1 MAGAT
6 VVLHSICGRYDPGMS
21 HIVRIVPPPLE
32 AQILPTSQDW
42 ADLQRAVGL
51 LESPTLT
58 AKMANLIGSPLEF
71 AVKKLP
77 QSVSRRIHGAVEA
90 ALFKSAQAAL
100 WSMDNTPG
108 KAASTRWHKLAAAT
122 TGALGGAFGFTAL
135 FLELP
140 VSTTIMMRSV
150 ADVARSEGFDLSE
163 MGTRHACLEV
173 FALGGNSGQDDASE
187 TGYYITRG
195 FTAEVMRHLSAELAG
210 AAVGG
215 GGVMI
220 GLTPKEA
227 GKWLAKI
234 VEKVAARFG
243 VVVTEKFAAQAV
255 PIIGAVAGATL
266 NTMFTDYYQDMA
278 RGHFIVRRLEKQY
291 GYETVRAAYNQ
302 LAGETP

>member
-1 MAGAT
+1 MIRAMNAI
-6 VVLHSICGRYDPGMS
+6 SRM
-21 HIVRIVPPPLE
+21 PPPLDT
-32 AQILPTSQDW
+32 QILPTSQDW
-42 ADLQRAVGL
+42 ADLQRAVTL
-51 LESPTLT
+51 LESPTIT

-77 QSVSRRIHGAVEA
+77 NVVSKRIHGAVEA

-122 TGALGGAFGFTAL
+122 SGAVGGAFGFTSL
-135 FLELP
+135 FIELP

-150 ADVARSEGFDLSE
+150 ADVARSEGFDLRELS
-163 MGTRHACLEV
+163 TRHACLEV
-173 FALGGNSGQDDASE
+173 FALGGNAPGDDASE

-210 AAVGG
+210 RAASG

-220 GLTPKEA
+220 GLTPPEA

-255 PIIGAVAGATL
+255 PIIGAVTGATL

-278 RGHFIVRRLEKQY
+278 RGHFIVRRLERTY
-291 GYETVRAAYNQ
+291 GYETVRAAYSM
-302 LAGETP
+302 LAGQRD

>member
-1 MAGAT
+1 MIRAMN
-6 VVLHSICGRYDPGMS
+6 VISRM
-21 HIVRIVPPPLE
+21 PPPLDT
-32 AQILPTSQDW
+32 QILPTSQDW
-42 ADLQRAVGL
+42 ADLQRAVTL
-51 LESPTLT
+51 LESPTIT

-77 QSVSRRIHGAVEA
+77 NVVSKRIHGAVEA

-122 TGALGGAFGFTAL
+122 SGAVGGAFGFTSL
-135 FLELP
+135 FIELP

-150 ADVARSEGFDLSE
+150 ADVARSEGFDLRELS
-163 MGTRHACLEV
+163 TRHACLEV
-173 FALGGNSGQDDASE
+173 FALGGNATGDDASE

-210 AAVGG
+210 RAASG

-255 PIIGAVAGATL
+255 PIIGAVTGATL

-278 RGHFIVRRLEKQY
+278 RGHFIVRRLERTY
-291 GYETVRAAYNQ
+291 GYETVRAAYSM
-302 LAGETP
+302 LAGQRD

>member
-1 MAGAT
+1 MIAAMNAIT
-6 VVLHSICGRYDPGMS
+6 SPQ
-21 HIVRIVPPPLE
+21 PPPL
-32 AQILPTSQDW
+32 ASSILPTSQDW
-42 ADLQRAVGL
+42 RDLQRAVDL

-71 AVKKLP
+71 AVKRLP
-77 QSVSRRIHGAVEA
+77 DSVSRRIHGAVEA

-100 WSMDNTPG
+100 WTMDNTPG

-122 TGALGGAFGFTAL
+122 SGAVGGAFGLTTL
-135 FLELP
+135 FIELP

-150 ADVARSEGFDLSE
+150 ADVARSEGFDLRE
-163 MGTRHACLEV
+163 MSTRHACLEV
-173 FALGGNSGQDDASE
+173 FALGGNSGKDDASE

-210 AAVGG
+210 RAVGG
-215 GGVMI
+215 SPVMI

-227 GKWLAKI
+227 GKWLAKL

-255 PIIGAVAGATL
+255 PIVGAVAGATL
-266 NTMFTDYYQDMA
+266 NTMFTDYYQDVA
-278 RGHFIVRRLEKQY
+278 RGHFIVRRLERSY
-291 GYETVRAAYNQ
+291 GYETVRAAYSM
-302 LAGETP
+302 LAAERS

>member
-1 MAGAT
+1 MIRAMNAI
-6 VVLHSICGRYDPGMS
+6 SRM
-21 HIVRIVPPPLE
+21 PPPLDT
-32 AQILPTSQDW
+32 QILPTSQDW
-42 ADLQRAVGL
+42 ADLQRAVTL
-51 LESPTLT
+51 LESPTIT

-77 QSVSRRIHGAVEA
+77 NVVSKRIHGAVEA

-108 KAASTRWHKLAAAT
+108 KAASMRWHKLAAAT
-122 TGALGGAFGFTAL
+122 SGAVGGAFGFTSL
-135 FLELP
+135 FIELP

-150 ADVARSEGFDLSE
+150 ADVARSEGFDLRDLS
-163 MGTRHACLEV
+163 TRHACLEV
-173 FALGGNSGQDDASE
+173 FALGGNATDDDASE

-210 AAVGG
+210 RAASG

-255 PIIGAVAGATL
+255 PIIGAVTGATL

-278 RGHFIVRRLEKQY
+278 RGHFIVRRLERTY
-291 GYETVRAAYNQ
+291 GYETVRAAYSM
-302 LAGETP
+302 LAGQRD

>member
-1 MAGAT
+1 MIGAMND
-6 VVLHSICGRYDPGMS
+6 L
-21 HIVRIVPPPLE
+21 VRSTPPPLE
-32 AQILPTSQDW
+32 TQILPTSQDW
-42 ADLQRAVGL
+42 ADLQRAVAL

-90 ALFKSAQAAL
+90 SLFKSAQAAL
-100 WSMDNTPG
+100 WTMDNTPG

-122 TGALGGAFGFTAL
+122 SGAVGGAFGFTTL
-135 FLELP
+135 FIELP

-150 ADVARSEGFDLSE
+150 ADVARSEGFDLRD
-163 MGTRHACLEV
+163 MATRHACLEV
-173 FALGGNSGQDDASE
+173 FALGGNSGKDDASE

-210 AAVGG
+210 RAVGG
-215 GGVMI
+215 SPVMI

-255 PIIGAVAGATL
+255 PIVGAVAGATL

-278 RGHFIVRRLEKQY
+278 RGHFIVRRLERTY
-291 GYETVRAAYNQ
+291 GYDTVRAAYAL
-302 LAGETP
+302 LAGQADDR

>member
-1 MAGAT
+1 M
-6 VVLHSICGRYDPGMS
+6 IRGMNDL
-21 HIVRIVPPPLE
+21 VRSTPPPLE
-32 AQILPTSQDW
+32 TQILPTSQDW
-42 ADLQRAVGL
+42 ADLQRAVAL

-100 WSMDNTPG
+100 WTMDNTPG

-122 TGALGGAFGFTAL
+122 SGAVGGAFGFTTL
-135 FLELP
+135 FIELP

-150 ADVARSEGFDLSE
+150 ADVARSEGFDLRD
-163 MGTRHACLEV
+163 MATRHACLEV
-173 FALGGNSGQDDASE
+173 FALGGNSGKDDASE

-210 AAVGG
+210 RAVGG
-215 GGVMI
+215 TPVMI

-243 VVVTEKFAAQAV
+243 VVVTEKFAAQVV
-255 PIIGAVAGATL
+255 PIVGAVAGATL

-278 RGHFIVRRLEKQY
+278 RGHFIVRRLERTY
-291 GYETVRAAYNQ
+291 GYDTVRAAYAL
-302 LAGETP
+302 LAGQADNS

>member
-1 MAGAT
+1 MNAIT
-6 VVLHSICGRYDPGMS
+6 SPQ
-21 HIVRIVPPPLE
+21 PPPLSSS
-32 AQILPTSQDW
+32 ILPTSQDW
-42 ADLQRAVGL
+42 RDLQRAVDL

-71 AVKKLP
+71 AVKRLP
-77 QSVSRRIHGAVEA
+77 DSVSRRIHGAVEA

-100 WSMDNTPG
+100 WTMDNTPG

-122 TGALGGAFGFTAL
+122 SGAVGGAFGFTTL
-135 FLELP
+135 FIELP

-150 ADVARSEGFDLSE
+150 ADVARSEGFDLRDMS
-163 MGTRHACLEV
+163 TRHACLEV
-173 FALGGNSGQDDASE
+173 FALGGNSGKDDASE

-210 AAVGG
+210 RAVGG
-215 GGVMI
+215 SPVMI

-227 GKWLAKI
+227 GKWLAKL

-255 PIIGAVAGATL
+255 PIVGAVAGATL
-266 NTMFTDYYQDMA
+266 NTMFTDYYQDVA
-278 RGHFIVRRLEKQY
+278 RGHFIVRRLERTY
-291 GYETVRAAYNQ
+291 GYDTVRAAYSM
-302 LAGETP
+302 LAAERT

>member
-1 MAGAT
+1 
-6 VVLHSICGRYDPGMS
+6 MS
-21 HIVRIVPPPLE
+21 HIVRILPPPLE
-32 AQILPTSQDW
+32 AKIAPASKDW
-42 ADLQRAVGL
+42 ADLERAVAL

-71 AVKKLP
+71 AVRKLP
-77 QSVSRRIHGAVEA
+77 GVVSRRIHGAVEA

-108 KAASTRWHKLAAAT
+108 KAASTRWHKAAAAA

-255 PIIGAVAGATL
+255 PVIGAVAGATL

-302 LAGETP
+302 IAGATP

>member
-1 MAGAT
+1 M
-6 VVLHSICGRYDPGMS
+6 IRGMNDL
-21 HIVRIVPPPLE
+21 VRSTPPPLE
-32 AQILPTSQDW
+32 TQILPTSQDW
-42 ADLQRAVGL
+42 ADLQRAVAL

-100 WSMDNTPG
+100 WTMDNTPG

-122 TGALGGAFGFTAL
+122 SGAVGGAFGFTTL
-135 FLELP
+135 FIELP

-150 ADVARSEGFDLSE
+150 ADVARSEGFDLRD
-163 MGTRHACLEV
+163 MATRHACLEV
-173 FALGGNSGQDDASE
+173 FALGGNSGKDDASE

-210 AAVGG
+210 RAVGG
-215 GGVMI
+215 TPVMI

-255 PIIGAVAGATL
+255 PIVGAVAGATL

-278 RGHFIVRRLEKQY
+278 RGHFIVRRLERTY
-291 GYETVRAAYNQ
+291 GYDTVRAAYAL
-302 LAGETP
+302 LAGQADNS

>member
-1 MAGAT
+1 MIAAMNAIT
-6 VVLHSICGRYDPGMS
+6 SPQ
-21 HIVRIVPPPLE
+21 PPPLSSS
-32 AQILPTSQDW
+32 ILPTSQDW
-42 ADLQRAVGL
+42 HDLQRAVDL

-71 AVKKLP
+71 AVKRLP
-77 QSVSRRIHGAVEA
+77 DSVSRRIHGAVEA

-100 WSMDNTPG
+100 WTMDNTPG

-122 TGALGGAFGFTAL
+122 SGAVGGAFGFTTL
-135 FLELP
+135 FIELP

-150 ADVARSEGFDLSE
+150 ADVARSEGFDLRDMS
-163 MGTRHACLEV
+163 TRHACLEV
-173 FALGGNSGQDDASE
+173 FALGGNSGKDDASE

-210 AAVGG
+210 RAVGG
-215 GGVMI
+215 SPVMI

-227 GKWLAKI
+227 GKWLAKL

-255 PIIGAVAGATL
+255 PIVGAVAGATL
-266 NTMFTDYYQDMA
+266 NTMFTDYYQDVA
-278 RGHFIVRRLEKQY
+278 RGHFIVRRLERTY
-291 GYETVRAAYNQ
+291 GYETVRAAYSM
-302 LAGETP
+302 LAAERT

>member
-1 MAGAT
+1 MNAIT
-6 VVLHSICGRYDPGMS
+6 SPQ
-21 HIVRIVPPPLE
+21 PPPL
-32 AQILPTSQDW
+32 ASSILPTSQDW
-42 ADLQRAVGL
+42 RDLQRAVDL

-71 AVKKLP
+71 AVKRLP
-77 QSVSRRIHGAVEA
+77 DSVSRRIHGAVEA

-100 WSMDNTPG
+100 WTMDNTPG

-122 TGALGGAFGFTAL
+122 SGAVGGAFGFTTL
-135 FLELP
+135 FIELP

-150 ADVARSEGFDLSE
+150 ADVARSEGFDLRE
-163 MGTRHACLEV
+163 MSTRHACLEV
-173 FALGGNSGQDDASE
+173 FALGGNSGKDDASE

-210 AAVGG
+210 RAVGG
-215 GGVMI
+215 SPVMI

-227 GKWLAKI
+227 GKWLAKL

-255 PIIGAVAGATL
+255 PIVGAVAGATL
-266 NTMFTDYYQDMA
+266 NTMFTDYYQDVA
-278 RGHFIVRRLEKQY
+278 RGHFIVRRLERTY
-291 GYETVRAAYNQ
+291 GYETVRTAYSMLAA
-302 LAGETP
+302 ERS

>member
-1 MAGAT
+1 MIAAMNAIT
-6 VVLHSICGRYDPGMS
+6 SPQ
-21 HIVRIVPPPLE
+21 PPPLSSS
-32 AQILPTSQDW
+32 ILPTSQDW
-42 ADLQRAVGL
+42 RDLQRAVDL

-71 AVKKLP
+71 AVKRLP
-77 QSVSRRIHGAVEA
+77 DSVSRRIHGAVEA

-100 WSMDNTPG
+100 WTMDNTPG

-122 TGALGGAFGFTAL
+122 SGAVGGAFGFTTL
-135 FLELP
+135 FIELP

-150 ADVARSEGFDLSE
+150 ADVARSEGFDLRDMS
-163 MGTRHACLEV
+163 TRHACLEV
-173 FALGGNSGQDDASE
+173 FALGGNSGKDDASE

-210 AAVGG
+210 RAVGG
-215 GGVMI
+215 SPVMI

-227 GKWLAKI
+227 GKWLAKL

-255 PIIGAVAGATL
+255 PIVGAVAGATL
-266 NTMFTDYYQDMA
+266 NTMFTDYYQDVA
-278 RGHFIVRRLEKQY
+278 RGHFIVRRLERTY
-291 GYETVRAAYNQ
+291 GYETVRAAYSM
-302 LAGETP
+302 LAAERS

>member
-1 MAGAT
+1 MNAMT
-6 VVLHSICGRYDPGMS
+6 SPQ
-21 HIVRIVPPPLE
+21 PPPLE
-32 AQILPTSQDW
+32 SSILPTSQDW
-42 ADLQRAVGL
+42 RDLQRAVDL

-71 AVKKLP
+71 AVKRLP
-77 QSVSRRIHGAVEA
+77 DSVSRRIHGAVEA

-100 WSMDNTPG
+100 WTMDNTPG

-122 TGALGGAFGFTAL
+122 SGAVGGAFGFTTL
-135 FLELP
+135 FIELP

-150 ADVARSEGFDLSE
+150 ADVARSEGFDLRE
-163 MGTRHACLEV
+163 MSTRHACLEV
-173 FALGGNSGQDDASE
+173 FALGGNSGKDDASE

-210 AAVGG
+210 RAVGG
-215 GGVMI
+215 SPVMI

-227 GKWLAKI
+227 GKWLAKL

-255 PIIGAVAGATL
+255 PIVGAVAGATL
-266 NTMFTDYYQDMA
+266 NTMFTDYYQDVA
-278 RGHFIVRRLEKQY
+278 RGHFIVRRLERTY
-291 GYETVRAAYNQ
+291 GYETVRAAYSM
-302 LAGETP
+302 LAAERS

>member
-1 MAGAT
+1 
-6 VVLHSICGRYDPGMS
+6 MS
-21 HIVRIVPPPLE
+21 HIVRILPPPLE
-32 AQILPTSQDW
+32 AKIAPASKDW
-42 ADLQRAVGL
+42 ADLERAVAL

-58 AKMANLIGSPLEF
+58 AKMANLIGSPLDF
-71 AVKKLP
+71 AVRKLP
-77 QSVSRRIHGAVEA
+77 GVVSRRIHGAVEA

-108 KAASTRWHKLAAAT
+108 KAASTRWHKAAAAA

-255 PIIGAVAGATL
+255 PVIGAVAGATL

-302 LAGETP
+302 LAGRRA

>member
-1 MAGAT
+1 MIRAMNAI
-6 VVLHSICGRYDPGMS
+6 SRM
-21 HIVRIVPPPLE
+21 PPPLDT
-32 AQILPTSQDW
+32 QILPTSQDW
-42 ADLQRAVGL
+42 ADLQRAVTL
-51 LESPTLT
+51 LESPTIT

-77 QSVSRRIHGAVEA
+77 NVVSKRIHGAVEA

-122 TGALGGAFGFTAL
+122 SGAVGGAFGFTSL
-135 FLELP
+135 FIELP

-150 ADVARSEGFDLSE
+150 ADVARSEGFDLRDLS
-163 MGTRHACLEV
+163 TRHACLEV
-173 FALGGNSGQDDASE
+173 FALGGNATGDDASE

-210 AAVGG
+210 RAASG

-243 VVVTEKFAAQAV
+243 VVVTEKLTAQAV
-255 PIIGAVAGATL
+255 PIIGAVTGATL

-278 RGHFIVRRLEKQY
+278 RGHFIVRRLERTY
-291 GYETVRAAYNQ
+291 GYETVRAAYSM
-302 LAGETP
+302 LAGQRD

>member
-1 MAGAT
+1 MIRRMND
-6 VVLHSICGRYDPGMS
+6 L
-21 HIVRIVPPPLE
+21 VRSTPPPLE
-32 AQILPTSQDW
+32 TQILPTSQDW
-42 ADLQRAVGL
+42 ADLQRAVAL

-100 WSMDNTPG
+100 WTMDNTPG

-122 TGALGGAFGFTAL
+122 SGAVGGAFGFTTL
-135 FLELP
+135 FIELP

-150 ADVARSEGFDLSE
+150 ADVARSEGFDLRD
-163 MGTRHACLEV
+163 MATRHACLEV
-173 FALGGNSGQDDASE
+173 FALGGNSGKDDASE

-210 AAVGG
+210 RAVGG
-215 GGVMI
+215 TPVMI

-255 PIIGAVAGATL
+255 PIVGAVAGATL

-278 RGHFIVRRLEKQY
+278 RGHFIVRRLERTY
-291 GYETVRAAYNQ
+291 GYDTVRAAYAL
-302 LAGETP
+302 LAGQADNS

>member
-1 MAGAT
+1 MIRAMNAISRST
-6 VVLHSICGRYDPGMS
+6 
-21 HIVRIVPPPLE
+21 PPPLE
-32 AQILPTSQDW
+32 TRILPTSQDW
-42 ADLQRAVGL
+42 ADLQRAVAL

-77 QSVSRRIHGAVEA
+77 NGVSRRIHGAVEA

-122 TGALGGAFGFTAL
+122 SGAVGGAFGFTSL
-135 FLELP
+135 FIELP

-150 ADVARSEGFDLSE
+150 ADVARSEGFDLRELS
-163 MGTRHACLEV
+163 TRHACLEV

-187 TGYYITRG
+187 TGYYVTRG

-210 AAVGG
+210 RAASG

-255 PIIGAVAGATL
+255 PIIGAVTGATL

-278 RGHFIVRRLEKQY
+278 RGHFIVRRLERTY
-291 GYETVRAAYNQ
+291 GYETVRAAYSMVVDQ
-302 LAGETP
+302 RA